1 MSTFF
6 LLVGLPCSGQDRI
19 LKKQKEQLCR
29 IVPGD
34 QFADFRSYDYA
45 GYEEL
50 GDNWE
55 EDLEALEAA
64 ARLLA
69 EGHDVVYP
77 SLALNRYQR
86 TETLKRI
93 RCIMN
98 RYDGADEI
106 DYACIEA
113 VRDPKLCRIIN
124 NSKKSGRIPDA
135 LFVKMQKKYSPVS
148 MEEGFSFC
156 IRERIPLR
164 EDNLWEVETCLVLL
178 QRMLKMRKEY
188 LDTEPSDV
196 EFVDKEPFDSELSET
211 GFSDT
216 EFAYGRFSDR
226 ELSDTEFSEAGFSD
240 TELSDTECSDTK
252 HSGVAEAFDPQD
264 YLKLLDHVLTRISKK
279 FRRYMKL
286 TFRQLGTLICMAKLV
301 WQGRICGFEKTR
313 LKEHENVVRF
323 LEIVYSIGVEYSRYR
338 MEDSAQDAIFEVMA
352 FASEWLDR
360 DV

>member
-34 QFADFRSYDYA
+34 QFAVFRSYDYA

-50 GDNWE
+50 GDNWK

-113 VRDPKLCRIIN
+113 VRDPQLCRIIN

-148 MEEGFSFC
+148 MEEEFSFC

-164 EDNLWEVETCLVLL
+164 EDNLWEVETSFVLL

-188 LDTEPSDV
+188 PDTG
-196 EFVDKEPFDSELSET
+196 L
-211 GFSDT
+211 
-216 EFAYGRFSDR
+216 
-226 ELSDTEFSEAGFSD
+226 
-240 TELSDTECSDTK
+240 
-252 HSGVAEAFDPQD
+252 SGVAEAFDPQD

-286 TFRQLGTLICMAKLV
+286 TFRQLGTLICMTELV
-301 WQGRICGFEKTR
+301 WQGRICGLEKTR

-360 DV
+360 DAGRAGKAEI

>member
-6 LLVGLPCSGQDRI
+6 MLVGLPCSGQDRI

-113 VRDPKLCRIIN
+113 VRDPQLCRIIN
-124 NSKKSGRIPDA
+124 NSKKSERIPDA

-164 EDNLWEVETCLVLL
+164 EDNLWEVETSLVLL

-188 LDTEPSDV
+188 PDTG
-196 EFVDKEPFDSELSET
+196 L
-211 GFSDT
+211 
-216 EFAYGRFSDR
+216 
-226 ELSDTEFSEAGFSD
+226 
-240 TELSDTECSDTK
+240 
-252 HSGVAEAFDPQD
+252 SGVEEAFDPQD

-286 TFRQLGTLICMAKLV
+286 TFRQLGTLICMTELV
-301 WQGRICGFEKTR
+301 WQGRICGLEKTR